1 MDVKQEERNC
11 SRLVLRLMRAWREKN
26 TTLDSPRL
34 ARVLKGGPSQR
45 EGPALWK
52 LLR

>member
-1 MDVKQEERNC
+1 MDVKHKELSC
-11 SRLVLRLMRAWREKN
+11 SRRVSRLMRARGPKTPEA
-26 TTLDSPRL
+26 DSPRL
-34 ARVLKGGPSQR
+34 ARVLEGGSSQR